1 MKQTLEGVV
10 KGVYI
15 VPPEGKLIA
24 SDPVSVAE
32 VTFEGFA
39 EDRHAGMRM
48 LSNSRTSFYPRGTP
62 IWNARQVSI
71 VSEEELAEVA
81 PRMGIPTIQPDWLG
95 ANLSISGIPN
105 LTRLPPG
112 ARLFFPD
119 RAVLIVQAEN
129 GPCLTAGAEIQT
141 HYPEIP
147 DLAAQFPKQGLH
159 KRGIVA
165 VVEHPGAIRP
175 GDAVKVLI
183 PEQVLYE

>member
-1 MKQTLEGVV
+1 MKQSLEGLVE
-10 KGVYI
+10 GVFI
-15 VPPEGKLIA
+15 VPPEGKMIGSEAVEL
-24 SDPVSVAE
+24 AE
-32 VTFEGFA
+32 ITPEGFA
-39 EDRHAGMRM
+39 GDRHAGMSM
-48 LSNSRTSFYPRGTP
+48 LSNSRTPFYTRGTP
-62 IWNARQVSI
+62 IWNSRQVSI
-71 VSEEELAEVA
+71 VSLEELAEVA
-81 PRMGIPTIQPDWLG
+81 PRMGIPEIQPAWLG
-95 ANLSISGIPN
+95 ANLAISGIPN
-105 LTRLPPG
+105 LSRLPAG

-141 HYPEIP
+141 HYPDIP

-165 VVEHPGAIRP
+165 VVERPGAIRP